1 MNKHEMYIKM
11 LLSSL
16 LRRRSRMMVAL
27 LAVAIGAAVLL
38 GMTTISYDIPRQ
50 MGREFRSY
58 GANMLFVAAGGG
70 AMMSLNDVDRAVAL
84 LPQGNLVG
92 VTPYRYRPVRSNM
105 QPYTAVGT
113 RFDQVKKTSP
123 WWNVSGA
130 WPGSGNE
137 ILIGSDVAEF
147 TRLGPGGTISLSG
160 RNSEGARFSR
170 EMTVSGIVRTGG
182 LEDGFLF
189 MDLSTMEDL
198 AGDAGTAE
206 VAEVSVAANATDL
219 SALVALIR
227 DRVPT
232 IAPQLVKRV
241 TQSEASVLSR
251 LQALVAL
258 VTLIVLVLTMI
269 CVATTMMTVVME
281 RRKEIGLKKALGA
294 ENRSIVAEFLGEG
307 ICLGLLGGLLG
318 VAFGWF
324 FAWTISVN
332 VFGRAIAFNIFL
344 VPATLLVS
352 VVVTGVACLIPV
364 RRAIDVDPALVL
376 RGE

>member
-1 MNKHEMYIKM
+1 MKKHEMYIRM
-11 LLSSL
+11 LFSSL
-16 LRRRSRMMVAL
+16 LRRRSRMTVAL

-38 GMTTISYDIPRQ
+38 GMATISYDLPRQ

-58 GANMLFVAAGGG
+58 GANMLFIASGGG
-70 AMMSLNDVDRAVAL
+70 AAMSLADIGRAVAL
-84 LPQGNLVG
+84 LPGEALVG

-113 RFDQVKKTSP
+113 RFDQVKRTSP

-130 WPGSGNE
+130 WPAGGKE
-137 ILIGSDVAEF
+137 ILIGADVAEF
-147 TRLGPGGTISLSG
+147 TRLGPGGTLMLSG
-160 RNSEGARFSR
+160 RNTKGARFTR
-170 EMTVSGIVRTGG
+170 EMTISGIVRTGG
-182 LEDGFLF
+182 VEDGFLF
-189 MDLSTMEDL
+189 MDLSAMEEL
-198 AGDAGTAE
+198 AGDAGIAE
-206 VAEVSVAANATDL
+206 VVEVSVAANAAVL
-219 SALVALIR
+219 SELVSRIQKE
-227 DRVPT
+227 VPT

-241 TQSEASVLSR
+241 TRSEASVLSR
-251 LQALVAL
+251 LQALVVL
-258 VTLIVLVLTMI
+258 VTLVVLVLTMI

-307 ICLGLLGGLLG
+307 IFLGFLGGIPG
-318 VAFGWF
+318 VLCGWF

-332 VFGRAIAFNIFL
+332 VFGRAISFNLFL

-352 VVVTGVACLIPV
+352 VAVTGVACLIPV

>member
-1 MNKHEMYIKM
+1 
-11 LLSSL
+11 
-16 LRRRSRMMVAL
+16 MMVAL